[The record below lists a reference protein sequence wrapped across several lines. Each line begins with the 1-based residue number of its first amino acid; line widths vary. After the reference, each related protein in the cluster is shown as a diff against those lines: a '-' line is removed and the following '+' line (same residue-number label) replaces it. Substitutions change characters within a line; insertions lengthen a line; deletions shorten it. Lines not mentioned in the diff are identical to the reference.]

1 MMTRLINILF
11 PDSAGN
17 RRFDI
22 SLLSFRLL
30 SGLLFMMHGL
40 YKINDFDQMALTFP
54 DPLGIGSELSLI
66 LAIFGEAFCSMM
78 LILRLLTRLSLIPMM
93 FTMCIAFLGGF
104 MLEAHFQQKS
114 DPLFIWQSLL

>member
-1 MMTRLINILF
+1 
-11 PDSAGN
+11 
-17 RRFDI
+17 
-22 SLLSFRLL
+22 
-30 SGLLFMMHGL
+30 MHGL